1 MRNIE
6 ADEETRE
13 ERERRTERVSK
24 VFFFFS
30 VNFKYGVISSSI
42 TEPMIAYGLK
52 RSPRLPSSLH
62 FCDSSSTPS
71 LSVPFPPSD
80 TLTDIILSLPLSHF
94 LFSSPVPQSFSP
106 STVSAICHS
115 RLLVWPQ
122 GSGDCAL
129 TCGCHGVTADR
140 RRCRRDSGE
149 PTTHLSAALHSKSRR
164 TSAPHTPATHSWNF
178 WLHFVLRFG
187 KYSIVFLLVSPCLS
201 PFLFF
206 PALALSSELPVALIV
221 LQT

>member
-24 VFFFFS
+24 VFFFFF

-164 TSAPHTPATHSWNF
+164 TSAPHTPATHS
-178 WLHFVLRFG
+178 
-187 KYSIVFLLVSPCLS
+187 
-201 PFLFF
+201 
-206 PALALSSELPVALIV
+206 
-221 LQT
+221 